1 MNSLLVFQFP
11 RFFFAFIKLCS
22 WLSNPMW
29 TLNSEKGILSAIF
42 LDLDWTNVEGRVMTY
57 GEDCSLIV

>member
-1 MNSLLVFQFP
+1 
-11 RFFFAFIKLCS
+11 
-22 WLSNPMW
+22 MW